1 MTAESTRRIME
12 AYFGD
17 LIGRGDYKRHFAN
30 DVVITIEGTEQRAEG
45 PDGVEGLIDYFHRE
59 AFDALP
65 ELKDTLFAD
74 DRAVA
79 EFDFVGEHVGEF
91 AGMAAT
97 GRAVRV
103 PYCVVYDLEDEKIRA
118 LRIYLPMDVLIG
130 QLGAAA
136 SPEESVEPSH

>member
-1 MTAESTRRIME
+1 MTAEGTRRVMG
-12 AYFGD
+12 AYFED
-17 LIGRGDYKRHFAN
+17 LIGRGAYKRHFAD

-65 ELKDTLFAD
+65 QLKNALFAD

-103 PYCVVYDLEDEKIRA
+103 PYCVVYELQAEKIKAPR
-118 LRIYLPMDVLIG
+118 LYLPMNALMQ
-130 QLGAAA
+130 QLEVT
-136 SPEESVEPSH
+136 SS

>member
-17 LIGRGDYKRHFAN
+17 LIGRGAYKRHFAD

-59 AFDALP
+59 AFDARP
-65 ELKDTLFAD
+65 ELKNTLFAD
-74 DRAVA
+74 DGAVA

-91 AGMAAT
+91 AGMSAT

-103 PYCVVYDLEDEKIRA
+103 PYCVVYDLQAEKIKA
-118 LRIYLPMDVLIG
+118 LRLYLPMNALMQ
-130 QLGAAA
+130 QLGAT
-136 SPEESVEPSH
+136 S

>member
-17 LIGRGDYKRHFAN
+17 LIGRGAYKRHFAN

-45 PDGVEGLIDYFHRE
+45 PDGVEGLIDYFHRK
-59 AFDALP
+59 AFDARP
-65 ELKDTLFAD
+65 ELKNTLFAD

-97 GRAVRV
+97 GRAVR
-103 PYCVVYDLEDEKIRA
+103 
-118 LRIYLPMDVLIG
+118 
-130 QLGAAA
+130 
-136 SPEESVEPSH
+136 SPTAWCTSCKGRR

>member
-1 MTAESTRRIME
+1 MTAEGTRRVME
-12 AYFGD
+12 AYFED
-17 LIGRGDYKRHFAN
+17 LIGRGAYKRHFAD
-30 DVVITIEGTEQRAEG
+30 DVVITIQGTEQRAEG
-45 PDGVEGLIDYFHRE
+45 PDGVEGLIDYFHLE

-65 ELKDTLFAD
+65 ELKNTLFAD

-103 PYCVVYDLEDEKIRA
+103 PYCVVYDLRAGKIGA
-118 LRIYLPMDVLIG
+118 LRIYLPMNVLME
-130 QLGAAA
+130 QLGAT
-136 SPEESVEPSH
+136 PS